1 MRGATIKQVA
11 LKNDA
16 SGHQPINQTI
26 FPYACTHHS
35 LTRLSNSH
43 NLSPSLFAE
52 KTRQMLQTSLH
63 CLTFL
68 FMIMTFSAIPL
79 CDLNTHDE
87 LGTDLGSEVERDG
100 EAGVTVCLTFF
111 SLLIRPPFFQRG
123 QVCCTSLFQ
132 GASHSF
138 ITPLPKISWLAAQ
151 FGDLPPVTQLAM
163 G

>member
-1 MRGATIKQVA
+1 MA

-26 FPYACTHHS
+26 FPYTHTHCL

-43 NLSPSLFAE
+43 NLSPGLFAE
-52 KTRQMLQTSLH
+52 KICQMLRTSLH
-63 CLTFL
+63 CLTFS

-79 CDLNTHDE
+79 CNLNTCDE

-111 SLLIRPPFFQRG
+111 SLLIHPPFFQRG
-123 QVCCTSLFQ
+123 QVCCTSLFW

-138 ITPLPKISWLAAQ
+138 IVPLPKISWSVAW